1 MLAKLR
7 QGFLNVF
14 HLEAEMF
21 DANLTA
27 STLSLRATFKNGEVD
42 VAIGQKNTVEPQ
54 ADLFETENLLVK
66 GGSVVLIAMCLIL
79 AMITS
84 VAWVQLID
92 TTKSR

>member
-7 QGFLNVF
+7 QGSLNVF

-27 STLSLRATFKNGEVD
+27 STLSLRATLENGEVN
-42 VAIGQKNTVEPQ
+42 VAIGRKNTVEPQ
-54 ADLFETENLLVK
+54 ADLFETEDLLVK
-66 GGSVVLIAMCLIL
+66 GGCLLWICSPIAMCLIL

-84 VAWVQLID
+84 FARVFNQ
-92 TTKSR
+92 